1 MVKHLLLLRF
11 RGVNTVSSF
20 RRGEDLQVQ
29 GEKAKEGTTLVPVQL
44 VAVCALLASP
54 QRLYFWQAGVLVLEI
69 PSGDAAL
76 LTNDMHFAN
85 PWAVKSWP
93 WGWCEHPGL
102 LLLTREELKTAC
114 VSPPPTVCTCQE
126 AVSA

>member
-76 LTNDMHFAN
+76 LTNDMHFAS
-85 PWAVKSWP
+85 PLGCQVLAL
-93 WGWCEHPGL
+93 GL
-102 LLLTREELKTAC
+102 
-114 VSPPPTVCTCQE
+114 V
-126 AVSA
+126 